1 MLILLIHFK
10 KLKSVFFS
18 TNDTIFHIHISA
30 MHNFEQIL
38 EQIFS
43 HKNIIHFQ
51 EILYW

>member
-10 KLKSVFFS
+10 KLKYFIFVFLPL
-18 TNDTIFHIHISA
+18 
-30 MHNFEQIL
+30 HNFEQIL

-43 HKNIIHFQ
+43 HKNIIRFQ